1 MDTSPNDELL
11 RKQIAQLHQIS
22 LWSYRGAAALAA
34 LMLPLWLWLN
44 DPFIGEVF
52 VVACAIVFITLVIMR
67 LLAYRLLR
75 PVVVL
80 INALICLLGL
90 LLLHYSLLALPIVV
104 LYPLLMFLISANFVP
119 RNQLKWLMLVVMVL
133 SSVLLGVY
141 IAIDTAVAQ
150 ADLSP
155 LVLAPSVLVTQAV
168 IILIACQSQLHL
180 WNMFTRAQNMHV
192 SLQDTHK
199 HLEATVRARTAEL
212 QTTVSLLQATLD
224 VTTDGILVI
233 DSAGQVVTSNRVLAT
248 MWHIPANIPINGDGR
263 LLFESLLDQLRA
275 PEQFLTRVQE
285 IYSDTESVSHDL
297 IVFTDGRRFEHTSLP
312 QYIDGVSS
320 GQVWSFRDI
329 TQQAHA
335 ERRSTI
341 LADLGQR
348 LSAATDVASASQII
362 IGVADELL
370 HWDSCYLDLFD
381 EKTNTLDTIVCM
393 DVIDGQRVVT
403 PPPQIAMVGPLE
415 SQIIHKGALLVLRA
429 TEEHALRTLAS
440 FGDIARQ
447 SEALMFVPIRRGTV
461 TIGVLS
467 IQSYTPNAYTQ
478 DDLQTLQGLA
488 DHCGGA
494 LARILTQEAL
504 HEAEQE
510 HQELERKMLETQKLE
525 SLGVLTGGIAHDF
538 NNLLAVI
545 VGNVDMARL
554 DLAVDHPALESVQ
567 QIEIAARRATE
578 LIRQM
583 LSYAGRSQRLIQ
595 PVEINS
601 LVLELSN
608 LLGASLPKHVRFMY
622 ELAPNLPALNGD
634 ATQLRQVVMNLL
646 VNAADAIGAQP
657 GLVHVRTGHGHVGR
671 SYLDTLHFGAQL
683 REGNYIYLEVRDNGC
698 GMDAS
703 MISKIFEPFF
713 STKFTGRGLGLAAV
727 LGIVRSHGGA
737 IAVESTPG
745 IGTLFRILLSPTTT
759 SDMGML
765 APQAR
770 DGAPWS
776 GTGTVLIVDDEPTV
790 CRIAV
795 RFVERCGFRTISA
808 TDGATGVASFLA
820 NTEALAA
827 VLLDVTMPGMS
838 GTHALQQMHAI
849 DPTVPVLLMSGY
861 TEPDAL
867 IAGGDG
873 VAAAFLHKP
882 FQLEEVRAAL
892 RQATESR
899 AQTHSVPLD

>member
-11 RKQIAQLHQIS
+11 REQIVQLHQIS

-52 VVACAIVFITLVIMR
+52 IVACAIVFITLMIIR
-67 LLAYRLLR
+67 LLAYRLLC

-90 LLLHYSLLALPIVV
+90 LVLHYSLLALPIVV

-133 SSVLLGVY
+133 SSTLLGVY
-141 IAIDTAVAQ
+141 SAIDTAVAQ

-180 WNMFTRAQNMHV
+180 WNMVTRAQNMHA

-199 HLEATVRARTAEL
+199 HLEAIVRARTAEL

-233 DSAGQVVTSNRVLAT
+233 DSAGQVVTSNRVFST
-248 MWHIPANIPINGDGR
+248 MWHIQANTPTNGDSQ

-297 IVFTDGRRFEHTSLP
+297 IAFTDGRRFEHTSLP

-320 GQVWSFRDI
+320 GRVWSFRDI
-329 TQQAHA
+329 TQQARA
-335 ERRSTI
+335 EQWST
-341 LADLGQR
+341 AFAA
-348 LSAATDVASASQII
+348 LSQQLSTATTVLEGCRII
-362 IGVADELL
+362 IRIADEHL
-370 HWDSCYLDLFD
+370 HWDACFLNVYNEAADLMAPIID
-381 EKTNTLDTIVCM
+381 IDTIN
-393 DVIDGQRVVT
+393 GQRVETIDSSGRYVPSVVIRRT
-403 PPPQIAMVGPLE
+403 TQE
-415 SQIIHKGALLVLRA
+415 GALIFSRESPENAMLRP
-429 TEEHALRTLAS
+429 
-440 FGDIARQ
+440 FGDLEHL
-447 SEALMFVPIRRGTV
+447 SESLMFVPIRHGAAV
-461 TIGVLS
+461 VGVLS
-467 IQSYTPNAYTQ
+467 IQSYTANAYTHE
-478 DDLQTLQGLA
+478 DLTALQGLA

-494 LARILTQEAL
+494 LARITTQEAL
-504 HEAEQE
+504 HEAEKE
-510 HQELERKMLETQKLE
+510 HQDLERKMLETQKLE

-554 DLAVDHPALESVQ
+554 DLASDHPALESVQ

-595 PVEINS
+595 PIEINS

-608 LLGASLPKHVRFMY
+608 LLSASLPKHVRFMY
-622 ELAPNLPALNGD
+622 ELTPNLPALNGD

-646 VNAADAIGAQP
+646 VNATDAIGVQP
-657 GLVHVRTGHGHVGR
+657 GLVHVRTGHGHFER

-698 GMDAS
+698 GMDAT
-703 MISKIFEPFF
+703 MIGKIFEPFF

-745 IGTLFRILLSPTTT
+745 IGTLFRILLSLTTT

-808 TDGATGVASFLA
+808 TDGATAVASFLA

-838 GTHALQQMHAI
+838 GTHALHQMHAI

-861 TEPDAL
+861 TEPNAL
-867 IAGGDG
+867 IAGSDG

-899 AQTHSVPLD
+899 TQARSVHYD